1 MRPQTRG
8 KLIEYGVL
16 AALVG
21 AALAGPAWWRGREAA
36 RLGEEL
42 ARLARPGDIEMVSS
56 VTCLYCDK
64 ARDWLTAHGAPFSEC
79 YIERDRACLARYEQ
93 LGAAGTPTFMIKGR
107 LLRGYSAPA
116 IVEALRRP
124 ALTSPPR
131 PTPTRTPAAG

>member
-1 MRPQTRG
+1 MQPDTRS

-21 AALAGPAWWRGREAA
+21 AALAGPAWWRSREDD
-36 RLGEEL
+36 RLGAEL

-56 VTCLYCDK
+56 VTCIYCDR
-64 ARDWLTAHGAPFSEC
+64 ARAWLTEHGAPFSEC
-79 YIERDRACLARYEQ
+79 YIERDRACMARYEQ

-124 ALTSPPR
+124 ALAAS
-131 PTPTRTPAAG
+131 PAAR